1 MMSQKLEIIINQA
14 IKKANEL
21 HHEYLTLENI
31 LWAMLD
37 DEQVRDVL
45 ESQGIVPDEVKKDLE
60 EFFKDEGNFSVLSND
75 QIEMLS
81 QQQFVDDDLR
91 KLAAESGIK
100 YQPEI
105 SMALQRVIQRAAMH
119 VQSSGKKHIRGI
131 NLLVALFQEK
141 ESFALYTLQKR
152 GIERFDVVKYISHDI
167 DKPITDN
174 ENP

>member
-21 HHEYLTLENI
+21 NHEYLTLENI

-37 DEQVRDVL
+37 DEQVRDIL
-45 ESQGIVPDEVKKDLE
+45 KNQGIEPDEVKGDLE
-60 EFFKDEGNFSVLSND
+60 EFFKDEGNFSVLTQE
-75 QIEMLS
+75 QIDMLS

-131 NLLVALFQEK
+131 NLLVAFFRRKRALLFMHFKK
-141 ESFALYTLQKR
+141 EELRDSMW
-152 GIERFDVVKYISHDI
+152 
-167 DKPITDN
+167 
-174 ENP
+174 

>member
-37 DEQVRDVL
+37 DEQVRVVL

-119 VQSSGKKHIRGI
+119 VQSSGKKHI
-131 NLLVALFQEK
+131 
-141 ESFALYTLQKR
+141 
-152 GIERFDVVKYISHDI
+152 
-167 DKPITDN
+167 
-174 ENP
+174 

>member
-21 HHEYLTLENI
+21 NHEYLTLENI

-37 DEQVRDVL
+37 DEQVRDIL
-45 ESQGIVPDEVKKDLE
+45 KNQGIEPDEVKGDLE
-60 EFFKDEGNFSVLSND
+60 EFFKDEGNFSVLTQE
-75 QIEMLS
+75 QIDMLS

-105 SMALQRVIQRAAMH
+105 SMAHKGVIQR
-119 VQSSGKKHIRGI
+119 G
-131 NLLVALFQEK
+131 
-141 ESFALYTLQKR
+141 T
-152 GIERFDVVKYISHDI
+152 
-167 DKPITDN
+167 
-174 ENP
+174 